1 MGASRFFWFLLKI
14 SKFLLVVC
22 ARKVCAFRNK
32 ITVFKRVQM
41 SVIDTLGERYEKL
54 HCEEVTR
61 ERMVK
66 DILMHYVAVSE
77 QEIVENT
84 LARIALVR
92 VDKLHRDITESL
104 KIYWERRGLK
114 CTVTRCT
121 LSPSLDDE
129 HLLLIGNDDYSFQLM
144 IEW

>member
-1 MGASRFFWFLLKI
+1 
-14 SKFLLVVC
+14 
-22 ARKVCAFRNK
+22 
-32 ITVFKRVQM
+32 M
-41 SVIDTLGERYEKL
+41 SVAQTLGEGYEKL
-54 HCEEVTR
+54 HREEVTR

-66 DILMHYVAVSE
+66 DILMHYVAISE

-104 KIYWERRGLK
+104 KIYWERRGMK

-121 LSPSLDDE
+121 LSSPSLDDE
-129 HLLLIGNDDYSFQLM
+129 RLMLIGNNDYSFQLA